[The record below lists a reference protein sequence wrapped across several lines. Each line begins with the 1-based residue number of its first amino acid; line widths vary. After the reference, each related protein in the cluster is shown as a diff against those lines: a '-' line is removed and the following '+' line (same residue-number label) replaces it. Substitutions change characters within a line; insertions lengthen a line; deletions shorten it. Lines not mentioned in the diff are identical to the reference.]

1 MKEILEITMS
11 FFGENN
17 DILRTL
23 SFEITRTAMRKLSC
37 FGVHTILPLLL
48 KGLEEKA
55 NWRTKL
61 ASIYALGN
69 MAYCS
74 PKQLSGCLPQIIPCL
89 SITLADIHPT
99 IREEASEVYNK
110 IK

>member
-1 MKEILEITMS
+1 MG

-17 DILRTL
+17 DNLRTL
-23 SFEITRTAMRKLSC
+23 SFEITRKAMGKISC
-37 FGVHTILPLLL
+37 FGIHTILPLLL
-48 KGLEEKA
+48 KGLDEKA

-74 PKQLSGCLPQIIPCL
+74 PKHLSGCLPQIIPCL

-99 IREEASEVYNK
+99 IREEASEVYIN
-110 IK
+110 I